1 MPNSAAGKE
10 LQQFYFK
17 FVDSPGA
24 QAGHVKRCNALVSL
38 VILYNG
44 PGEVFTF
51 PGLFRMESM
60 WNPWNPS
67 EIPYG
72 IHGMNVG

>member
-1 MPNSAAGKE
+1 MDALQE
-10 LQQFYFK
+10 L
-17 FVDSPGA
+17 V
-24 QAGHVKRCNALVSL
+24 V
-38 VILYNG
+38 
-44 PGEVFTF
+44 EVFTF

-67 EIPYG
+67 RIPYG